1 MVAAGSEVSR
11 QTTGGGDFYNCGG
24 VTPLHCVVGEHD
36 DDEDEARAE
45 CVAALI
51 KAGASLDLRDHSFS
65 TPIQDAAENGLVECA
80 GVLVAAEKRR
90 FLSRLLADC
99 LPLPK
104 DLQLVVLDFVLSL
117 NGELGEFTDSE
128 SEDSDEEASEED
140 ESDDDAN
147 DDDEERTVE
156 SDGTGDY

>member
-1 MVAAGSEVSR
+1 MNAADLDGFIPLHLAAGSGSLKAINALIAAGSEVSR

-80 GVLVAAEKRR
+80 GVLVAAEKVPLDAARR
-90 FLSRLLADC
+90 PTPAAQGPAARRRGFC
-99 LPLPK
+99 LVPRRR
-104 DLQLVVLDFVLSL
+104 
-117 NGELGEFTDSE
+117 
-128 SEDSDEEASEED
+128 A
-140 ESDDDAN
+140 
-147 DDDEERTVE
+147 R
-156 SDGTGDY
+156 